1 MRNIGGVATLTAI
14 LGVSAP
20 AKAIIFSEYT
30 NRTAWENAVTAEG
43 LSFTEEDFNSFTQ
56 DESFAGSS
64 FNVGDF
70 TLSASRASSA
80 YDNQID
86 DLDSS
91 NVSSPPNRNI
101 DGTNY
106 IFGAKG
112 SSNTFSVTFDSPI
125 KAFGWEYNSLSGEGW
140 DIEGNAIS
148 LPNESNGGGAGSFFG
163 VVNTDADS
171 FTTINLTGSDTAF
184 GLDNFVYSSDVA
196 SASVP
201 FEFSPALGLLT
212 VGGFF
217 GVKYLRRKKAA
228 KIEDM

>member
-1 MRNIGGVATLTAI
+1 MATLTAI

-20 AKAIIFSEYT
+20 ANAIIFSEYT
-30 NRTAWENAVTAEG
+30 DRASWEAAVG
-43 LSFTEEDFNSFTQ
+43 SFTEEDFNSFTQ
-56 DESFAGSS
+56 DVSFAGSS
-64 FNVGDF
+64 FDVGDF
-70 TLSASRASSA
+70 TLSASQQSNS
-80 YDNQID
+80 YYNQIN

-91 NVSSPPNRNI
+91 NILNPPFDDSNI
-101 DGTNY
+101 NGTNY
-106 IFGAKG
+106 VYGTKFP
-112 SSNTFSVTFDSPI
+112 SDTFSVTFDSPI
-125 KAFGWEYNSLSGEGW
+125 KAFGWEYNSLSGAGW
-140 DIEGNAIS
+140 DIGGNAIS
-148 LPNESNGGGAGSFFG
+148 LPNDSNGGGAGSFFG

-171 FTTINLTGSDTAF
+171 FTTINLTAGDSAF

-201 FEFSPALGLLT
+201 FEFSPALGLLA